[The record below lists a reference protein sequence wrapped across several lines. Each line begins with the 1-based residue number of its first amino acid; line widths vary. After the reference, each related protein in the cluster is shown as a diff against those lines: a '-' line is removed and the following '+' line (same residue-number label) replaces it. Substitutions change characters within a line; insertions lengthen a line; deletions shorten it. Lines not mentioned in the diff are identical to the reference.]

1 MPFFGE
7 SNPQLALF
15 LLYYRPFPAQSPT
28 LFSSTLL
35 PCQTN
40 CSPAAFSLAILRLLW
55 HVTTLYGTIQPG
67 TAGLYGFRVQM
78 RWGNLIRQPL
88 KRLPPSRGLPARS
101 RCNAETPK
109 VSSEAFR
116 HLAQRLLQSTGLFS
130 GRSQHRRCL
139 AKRPSPEGKAT
150 DLMCIRLPTVVF
162 YEKAVSFSAAWPFS
176 HNR

>member
-1 MPFFGE
+1 MIATQTAGLFAMPFFGE

-15 LLYYRPFPAQSPT
+15 PLYYRPFPAQNPT

-55 HVTTLYGTIQPG
+55 HVTEKLLHPV
-67 TAGLYGFRVQM
+67 TAQDCWAVGVQGSDAVG
-78 RWGNLIRQPL
+78 RPHPSRAA
-88 KRLPPSRGLPARS
+88 RDPPSRGLPARS

-130 GRSQHRRCL
+130 GRSNPQRGRQQISL
-139 AKRPSPEGKAT
+139 IK
-150 DLMCIRLPTVVF
+150 RLPASIF
-162 YEKAVSFSAAWPFS
+162 P
-176 HNR
+176 